1 MKINLII
8 QLLLIMVALTN
19 CKQKNVS
26 SNESYTIS
34 KNSLGGIKIGMTKKE
49 IQNQFNNYQFGKAY
63 NYEYDIDDEEEGI
76 LLIEKGDTLAY
87 AWTKYGTDTIMGI
100 SCLSDKL
107 LTKTGIHVGMEIA
120 EIEKKYSDL
129 IVVPSMYDENT
140 EYMYLEKEEI
150 ELVFI
155 SHKGKTVGIYKNE
168 KSLYDGTDMFDKTR
182 KINRINLR

>member
-1 MKINLII
+1 MN
-8 QLLLIMVALTN
+8 
-19 CKQKNVS
+19 
-26 SNESYTIS
+26 
-34 KNSLGGIKIGMTKKE
+34 KKE

-76 LLIEKGDTLAY
+76 LIIEKGDTMAY
-87 AWTKYGTDTIMGI
+87 AWTKYNTDTIIGI
-100 SCLSDKL
+100 SCISEKL

-120 EIEKKYSDL
+120 ELEKKYSGL
-129 IVVPSMYDENT
+129 RIVPSMYDENT

-155 SHKGKTVGIYKNE
+155 SPKGKRVGIYKNE
-168 KSLYDGTDMFDKTR
+168 ESLHDGTNLYDKTR